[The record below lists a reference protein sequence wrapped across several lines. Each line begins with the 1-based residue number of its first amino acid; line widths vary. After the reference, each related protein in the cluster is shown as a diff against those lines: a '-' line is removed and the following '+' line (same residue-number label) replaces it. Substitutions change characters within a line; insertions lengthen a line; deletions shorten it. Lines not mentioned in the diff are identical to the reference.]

1 MLLCVNNN
9 VKCHTCAVNPSTQSP
24 QSRRPTRAEQNA
36 VTGRRLLEALMELVA
51 EKGYEATTAAEIGLR
66 AGFSRAMVHARYG
79 TKDVLLDELM
89 RTEYEEKLVPDIEP
103 DASGLQQVQAI
114 VDRLDS
120 LASEDE
126 RFLKGMF
133 KLCFEAVRGS
143 PSLTPRITAW
153 LCNLEAA
160 VGERL
165 KTGQKDGSVRA
176 DVNIAVATRDMMITG
191 TGIAFAWIVMPGT
204 DLHNEYVRWQA
215 RIADEYGQ
223 ISRQPSPNRRSK
235 R

>member
-1 MLLCVNNN
+1 MD
-9 VKCHTCAVNPSTQSP
+9 
-24 QSRRPTRAEQNA
+24 
-36 VTGRRLLEALMELVA
+36 LVA

-89 RTEYEEKLVPDIEP
+89 RTEYQERLVPDIEP

-114 VDRLDS
+114 IDRLDA

-126 RFLKGMF
+126 RFLKAMF
-133 KLCFEAVRGS
+133 KLSFEAVRGS

-165 KTGQKDGSVRA
+165 KTGKKDGSIRA
-176 DVNIAVATRDMMITG
+176 EVDIAVATRDIMVTG
-191 TGIAFAWIVMPGT
+191 TGIAFTWIVMPGS
-204 DLHNEYVRWQA
+204 DLHNEYARWKD
-215 RIADEYGQ
+215 RIADDYGPTP
-223 ISRQPSPNRRSK
+223 RQP
-235 R
+235 